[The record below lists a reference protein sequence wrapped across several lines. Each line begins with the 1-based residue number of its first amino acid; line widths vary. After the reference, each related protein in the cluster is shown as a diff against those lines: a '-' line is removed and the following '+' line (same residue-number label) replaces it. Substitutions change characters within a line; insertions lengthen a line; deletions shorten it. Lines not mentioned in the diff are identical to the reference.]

1 MSIFDNLLVPLL
13 TLIILSALF
22 ILMLKFFYYGNIP
35 VIWTNATKNGKVSRK
50 LKKLRNR
57 YPDKL
62 RFYIFWLQN
71 ERLKA
76 DKIPGAFA
84 EVGVYRGDSAAILHA
99 LDPERE
105 LHLFDTFT
113 GFPASDLEGE
123 TGEAATYTTDHFADV
138 DVENILKRFD
148 DNDKIH
154 IHKGCFPETT
164 VGLEERRF
172 AMVNLDADLY
182 KPTKASLEFFYP
194 RLSPGGV
201 ILIHDYNDKWPG
213 IMKAVN
219 EFVVNIPETIV
230 LMPDTDVT
238 VVIVKNN

>member
-1 MSIFDNLLVPLL
+1 MLTLSLIPIL
-13 TLIILSALF
+13 TLIVVMGIMLIMLNYLYRSKVPVALTHA
-22 ILMLKFFYYGNIP
+22 I
-35 VIWTNATKNGKVSRK
+35 KNGMVSK
-50 LKKLRNR
+50 KIKKLRHR
-57 YPDKL
+57 YPDKS

-71 ERLKA
+71 ERLKS

-84 EVGVYRGDSAAILHA
+84 EVGVYRGDSATILHE

-105 LHLFDTFT
+105 LYLFDTFT
-113 GFPASDLEGE
+113 GFPASDLETE
-123 TGEAATYTTDHFADV
+123 TGEAATYTPDHFADV
-138 DVENILKRFD
+138 DVENMLKRFD
-148 DNDKIH
+148 DKDKIH

-164 VGLEERRF
+164 VGLEEKRF

-182 KPTKASLEFFYP
+182 KPTKAALEFFYP

-213 IMKAVN
+213 IIKAVD
-219 EFVVNIPETIV
+219 EFVLNIPENLV
-230 LMPDTDVT
+230 LMPDTDGT